1 MSAAAAPQ
9 CPWFALRP
17 PSSGEMDFVLLKP
30 VSARFLLSCSGVNP
44 GAAANAAI
52 GLGVVLYAVHAA
64 PPSGPWGISV
74 AYVALMACAVV
85 TFYNILFMLLT
96 VSFWATKVDG
106 LQYLFEEV
114 LNLAGLPISV
124 YKGALG
130 VVFSYLIPLGV
141 AATVPA
147 GLLAGHPDP
156 IFYVY
161 APTCVILTGI
171 LSQWVWRRAVGSY
184 TSAGG

>member
-1 MSAAAAPQ
+1 
-9 CPWFALRP
+9 
-17 PSSGEMDFVLLKP
+17 
-30 VSARFLLSCSGVNP
+30 
-44 GAAANAAI
+44 
-52 GLGVVLYAVHAA
+52 
-64 PPSGPWGISV
+64 
-74 AYVALMACAVV
+74 
-85 TFYNILFMLLT
+85 
-96 VSFWATKVDG
+96 
-106 LQYLFEEV
+106 

-156 IFYVY
+156 VFYVY
-161 APTCVILTGI
+161 APACAVLTGAI
-171 LSQWVWRRAVGSY
+171 SQWVWRRAVGSY